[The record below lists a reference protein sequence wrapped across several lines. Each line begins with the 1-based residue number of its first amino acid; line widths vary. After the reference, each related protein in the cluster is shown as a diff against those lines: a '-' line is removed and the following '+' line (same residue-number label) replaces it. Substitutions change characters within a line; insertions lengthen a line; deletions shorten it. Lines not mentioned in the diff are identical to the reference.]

1 MSLKHYG
8 KKEVLALIDRM
19 EDCFDRPFV
28 YDQDRVEP
36 RRGWAASA
44 VEPGHWFYGIQI
56 YGQARKYKTKPGE
69 VLTLNV
75 ALYGFASKAEY
86 LRVQTYL
93 RVHGGW
99 QLEAVSTLS
108 VFYFGG
114 GDCPRGGCLLIFF
127 KQFYWLP

>member
-8 KKEVLALIDRM
+8 KKEVLALIDSM

-44 VEPGHWFYGIQI
+44 MEPGHWFYGIQI

-69 VLTLNV
+69 VLTLNA
-75 ALYGFASKAEY
+75 ALYGFTSEAE
-86 LRVQTYL
+86 YL
-93 RVHGGW
+93 RVHGG
-99 QLEAVSTLS
+99 S
-108 VFYFGG
+108 
-114 GDCPRGGCLLIFF
+114 
-127 KQFYWLP
+127 